1 MRGKRA
7 KHLRHLASLA
17 APDAPETLYQTVRF
31 KKVIRDALGKP
42 VIANMTR
49 VSLGHCQRKLYREL
63 KTAWK
68 TKALMV

>member
-7 KHLRHLASLA
+7 KYLRRLAATA

-42 VIANMTR
+42 VVAQCTR
-49 VSLGHCQRKLYREL
+49 VSLGHCQRKLYQDL
-63 KTAWK
+63 KKAWMLK
-68 TKALMV
+68 PRMV